1 MSSTIDVR
9 VPDIGDFKG
18 VPVIEVFVKPG
29 DTVKKNDSLVTL
41 ESDKAAM
48 EVPSSADGK
57 VVDVKVKLGD
67 KVSQGTVIVTLEST
81 DAAPANAS
89 GGPSTS
95 LRSAQ
100 DDGGAAA
107 QPLSSRAEAQSA
119 EVEGQTRS
127 QASQTTSTVELLV
140 PDVGDFDNIP
150 VIEVLIKPGDTIEK
164 EASLI
169 VLESDKASME
179 VPSIA
184 AGTVQDVKLKVGD
197 KVSKGTVIATLATTD
212 AAPANVSGSPSTSL
226 RSAQDDK
233 GAATADKG
241 AATADKGAATADKGA
256 ATADKGAS
264 ITNTNATPQPLSSRA
279 ERSEVEGQLPTSTNG
294 GPVHASP
301 SIRRFARELGVVLQ
315 SLRGSGPNGRI
326 TREDVQ
332 GYVKSALQS
341 GASNSGADGG
351 TVFAGLPAW
360 PKVDFAQYGEIERVP
375 LSRIKKLSGPNLHR
389 NWVQIPHITNYD
401 EADVTDLEAF
411 RNEVNTERAKAGG
424 AKLTMLAFLVKA
436 SVAALQRFPDFNASL
451 DGDAL
456 VHKHYYNIGFA
467 ADTPNGLV
475 VPVLKNAQRKGLL
488 DVAQE
493 SSDLAAKARDGKLAL
508 GDMQGGTFTISSIG
522 GIGGTA
528 FTQIV
533 NAPEVAILGATRA
546 AIKPV
551 WNGKEF
557 TPRLM
562 LPVSVS
568 YDHRVIDGA
577 SAARF
582 LVYLTALLKDFRRT
596 AL

>member
-1 MSSTIDVR
+1 MSSNIDVR

-18 VPVIEVFVKPG
+18 IPVIEVFVKPG

-67 KVSQGTVIVTLEST
+67 KVSEGTVIVTLEAA
-81 DAAPANAS
+81 DAPAKAAPQSPATPATPAAR
-89 GGPSTS
+89 GG
-95 LRSAQ
+95 
-100 DDGGAAA
+100 D
-107 QPLSSRAEAQSA
+107 
-119 EVEGQTRS
+119 V
-127 QASQTTSTVELLV
+127 VELTV

-179 VPSIA
+179 VPATA

-197 KVSKGTVIATLATTD
+197 KVSKGTVIATLATAG
-212 AAPANVSGSPSTSL
+212 AAPSPNAPASSSEAKASSGPSTAL
-226 RSAQDDK
+226 ADARSAQDDGR
-233 GAATADKG
+233 GAAAPQSQ
-241 AATADKGAATADKGA
+241 AA
-256 ATADKGAS
+256 
-264 ITNTNATPQPLSSRA
+264 A
-279 ERSEVEGQLPTSTNG
+279 EDGV
-294 GPVHASP
+294 VHASP
-301 SIRRFARELGVVLQ
+301 SIRRFARELGVALQ
-315 SLRGSGPNGRI
+315 SVRPTGPNGRI
-326 TREDVQ
+326 TRDDVQ

-341 GASNSGADGG
+341 GASGAGNGG
-351 TVFAGLPAW
+351 AAFAGLPAW
-360 PKVDFAQYGEIERVP
+360 PKVDYAQYGEIERVP

-411 RNEVNTERAKAGG
+411 RNQINAERAKAGG

-436 SVAALQRFPDFNASL
+436 CVATLQKFPDFNSSL

-475 VPVLKNAQRKGLL
+475 VPVLKNAQSKGLL

-546 AIKPV
+546 AMKPV

-582 LVYLTALLKDFRRT
+582 LVYLTAVLADFRRV
-596 AL
+596 LL

>member
-1 MSSTIDVR
+1 VSSTIDVR
-9 VPDIGDFKG
+9 VPDIGDFKDI
-18 VPVIEVFVKPG
+18 PVIEVFVKPG

-57 VVDVKVKLGD
+57 VADVKVKLGD
-67 KVSQGTVIVTLEST
+67 KVSEGTVIVTLEST
-81 DAAPANAS
+81 AAPADKKATDQAS
-89 GGPSTS
+89 
-95 LRSAQ
+95 
-100 DDGGAAA
+100 
-107 QPLSSRAEAQSA
+107 SSRAEARSA
-119 EVEGQTRS
+119 EVEGQLPS
-127 QASQTTSTVELLV
+127 GSSATVELVV
-140 PDVGDFDNIP
+140 PDVGDFENIP
-150 VIEVLIKPGDTIEK
+150 VIEVLIKPGDTIAK

-179 VPSIA
+179 VPSTA
-184 AGTVQDVKLKVGD
+184 AGVVQDVKLKVGD
-197 KVSKGTVIATLATTD
+197 KVSKGTVIATLATTS
-212 AAPANVSGSPSTSL
+212 ATPANAPVTPANASSGPSTSAL
-226 RSAQDDK
+226 RASAQDDG
-233 GAATADKG
+233 GAATAVGG
-241 AATADKGAATADKGA
+241 AGT
-256 ATADKGAS
+256 
-264 ITNTNATPQPLSSRA
+264 QLSSRA
-279 ERSEVEGQLPTSTNG
+279 ERSEVEGQLPSSAG
-294 GPVHASP
+294 GVVHASP
-301 SIRRFARELGVVLQ
+301 SIRRFARELGVALQ

-332 GYVKSALQS
+332 RYVKSALQS
-341 GASNSGADGG
+341 GVASAGAAAGG
-351 TVFAGLPAW
+351 GFAFAGLPAW

-411 RNEVNTERAKAGG
+411 RNEVNAERAKAGG

-436 SVAALQRFPDFNASL
+436 SVAALQKFPDFNSSL

-456 VHKHYYNIGFA
+456 VHKQYYNIGFA

-475 VPVLKNAQRKGLL
+475 VPVLKNAQSKGLL
-488 DVAQE
+488 EVAQE

-557 TPRLM
+557 APRLM
-562 LPVSVS
+562 LPISVS

-582 LVYLTALLKDFRRT
+582 LVYLTGLLKDFRRT